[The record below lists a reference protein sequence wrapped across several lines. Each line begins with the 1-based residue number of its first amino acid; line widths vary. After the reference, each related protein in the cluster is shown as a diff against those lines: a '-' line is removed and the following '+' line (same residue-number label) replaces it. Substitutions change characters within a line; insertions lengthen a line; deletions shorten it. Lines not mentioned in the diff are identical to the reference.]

1 MYYYIENIKY
11 YSDNSKWLAKL
22 FLQFCHE
29 YKFHLLMF
37 ESSVMSRRERFNWL
51 VDNPLSISGA
61 VQYFELRENLLNHY
75 IYGEEYCSPV
85 FYRNFMWKY
94 FLITHQN
101 NIPPYFKSYIGV
113 KQLVSELKKDGTRN
127 DKRLENIFK
136 ILSIDNG

>member
-1 MYYYIENIKY
+1 
-11 YSDNSKWLAKL
+11 
-22 FLQFCHE
+22 
-29 YKFHLLMF
+29 MF

-51 VDNPLSISGA
+51 VDHPLSISGA
-61 VQYFELRENLLNHY
+61 VLYFELRKNLLNHY

-113 KQLVSELKKDGTRN
+113 KQLVFELKKDGTRN

-136 ILSIDNG
+136 ILSINNE